1 MANMVR
7 VIQCSVLA
15 INTLSIFFA
24 QLVFSQTPEHVKFV
38 TAYVG
43 SQLQLHSDFVLHRN
57 PLHLIQL
64 IGHGNPL
71 ESGKACIYC
80 CCNSDDKGAEHSQLI
95 RKRYFFPLRQER
107 LFLSIV
113 GFLGITVSIGY
124 LFFLLLF
131 NSGENKAFMIEIA
144 LIPYFAGPCVST
156 RAFSRT

>member
-1 MANMVR
+1 MVTHW
-7 VIQCSVLA
+7 SLA
-15 INTLSIFFA
+15 KHA
-24 QLVFSQTPEHVKFV
+24 
-38 TAYVG
+38 
-43 SQLQLHSDFVLHRN
+43 
-57 PLHLIQL
+57 
-64 IGHGNPL
+64 
-71 ESGKACIYC
+71 YC

-156 RAFSRT
+156 RASSPPYSLQLSPTLSPSPP

>member
-64 IGHGNPL
+64 IGHGKPTGVWQ
-71 ESGKACIYC
+71 SMHI
-80 CCNSDDKGAEHSQLI
+80 
-95 RKRYFFPLRQER
+95 
-107 LFLSIV
+107 
-113 GFLGITVSIGY
+113 
-124 LFFLLLF
+124 LLLQQ
-131 NSGENKAFMIEIA
+131 
-144 LIPYFAGPCVST
+144 
-156 RAFSRT
+156 R